1 MQRKRPSRKNEFGS
15 VFVFAC
21 SLYRHRYNVCAV
33 GNAAG
38 KFQRGKE

>member
-1 MQRKRPSRKNEFGS
+1 MQRKRRKKKRFG
-15 VFVFAC
+15 VFAC